1 MSCQTVLPIANLE
14 SRSLGVLLSVCN
26 LNSASVLHRPASFLG
41 VRPRLVF
48 GVQEEVG
55 PACKR
60 KAVLGLPIPSSINE
74 AVAAEQEGANMFF
87 TSQKV
92 ALGFELKQFSYN

>member
-1 MSCQTVLPIANLE
+1 M
-14 SRSLGVLLSVCN
+14 LLSICN
-26 LNSASVLHRPASFLG
+26 LNSASVLRRPASFLG

-60 KAVLGLPIPSSINE
+60 KAVPGLSIPASS
-74 AVAAEQEGANMFF
+74 AAEQEGANMVF
-87 TSQKV
+87 TS
-92 ALGFELKQFSYN
+92 